1 MASEKKSVEHAKLP
15 TPAVVKVRKAV
26 RVVVPVAILIAL
38 VAGVG
43 SGTLCSVGYDA
54 IAYICPLGAL
64 ESIFGSGAVV
74 VRVIIAIAA
83 VVVIALLFGKA
94 FCSWVCPVPPLSSLF
109 SSAKQRHKDKVA
121 CADAAKH
128 VGERLHECSSAGCA
142 ACGGCASKA
151 IEVNADAA
159 AEQSENSTKKKARK
173 SKLDSRYF
181 VLAGALGSA
190 AICGFP
196 VFCLI
201 CPIGLTFAT
210 AIAFYRLAG
219 FNEPTLDLLI
229 FPVILILELT
239 LLRKWCHRFCP
250 VGALLSLIAGFN
262 KTTRPKAD
270 KSLCVRSDGTPC
282 TICSGVCPEH
292 IDPCDDLGD
301 RPLSECTR
309 CGKCIE
315 SCPYGALSFT
325 KSNKRVEAKATATA
339 VGEE

>member
-1 MASEKKSVEHAKLP
+1 MASEKKSVEHAKP
-15 TPAVVKVRKAV
+15 PVPAIVKVRKAV
-26 RVVVPVAILIAL
+26 RVIIPVAILIAL

-64 ESIFGSGAVV
+64 ESIFGSGAVA
-74 VRVIIAIAA
+74 VRTIIAIAA
-83 VVVIALLFGKA
+83 VAVIALLFGKA

-109 SSAKQRHKDKVA
+109 SSAKQRHNDKVA
-121 CADAAKH
+121 CADAAKR
-128 VGERLHECSSAGCA
+128 VGERLHECSGAGCA
-142 ACGGCASKA
+142 ACSGC
-151 IEVNADAA
+151 IGDAA
-159 AEQSENSTKKKARK
+159 QADSAAKQPMGAAKKKARR
-173 SKLDSRYF
+173 SKLDSRHF

-210 AIAFYRLAG
+210 AIALYRLAG

-229 FPVILILELT
+229 FPLILILELT

-250 VGALLSLIAGFN
+250 VGALLSLVAGFN

-270 KSLCVRSDGTPC
+270 KSLCVRGDGIPC

-325 KSNKRVEAKATATA
+325 KSGRRIEAKASAAAT
-339 VGEE
+339 GEE